1 MSNHSYLTQSYL
13 IDEFAYVCVCNDGCS
28 IVLNSFVM
36 FGGGILWN
44 TLIVQEISAKKKKK
58 NTATNIWISW
68 HWKDEK
74 MDQTPYVQANSLRL
88 KECRSVMT
96 G

>member
-58 NTATNIWISW
+58 IQLQTFGFPGIGRMRKWIK
-68 HWKDEK
+68 HHMYKL
-74 MDQTPYVQANSLRL
+74 TL
-88 KECRSVMT
+88 SV
-96 G
+96 